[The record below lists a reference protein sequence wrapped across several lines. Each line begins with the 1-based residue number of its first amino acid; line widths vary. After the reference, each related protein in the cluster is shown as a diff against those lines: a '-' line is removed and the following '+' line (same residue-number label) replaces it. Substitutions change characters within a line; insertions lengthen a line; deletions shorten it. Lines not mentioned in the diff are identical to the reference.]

1 MKKENV
7 FRLVLA
13 LGIFFIVYQFGI
25 KPILF
30 NDKKSIEAYEQ
41 YWSGQLPKDSGTDY
55 DVVVYGAEPQ
65 GISAAVSSARL
76 GARTLLISD
85 DADLGGI
92 ITDCMIPELELPAG
106 QNGILLNGGILN
118 ELNKSLGKSFTGKN
132 YLDAVSAMVSAEK
145 SLKVL
150 YNASVTGV
158 EKSGVYLEAVGIH
171 TDKGDLNISA
181 RIFIDASD
189 DGALL
194 EAGKVPFITGSEDL
208 NMAKSFMP
216 AGLNF
221 EMTAESGVTVKKDE
235 LGKLVK
241 KSGFYTK
248 LGKYDLLYMH
258 SRLDRLNVYFPEEG
272 KVVVSG
278 LSVSDIDVTDLNT
291 VKQAYEKE
299 AEEAKSFAVFLSEN
313 FDEFK
318 GLKFSKAAD
327 SLRIAESRHFRGI
340 STLTVNN
347 ILDDK
352 YPPETIAM
360 GSYPI
365 MIGKFAPRGQ
375 FIAGKGL
382 QYGIPMGNLVPEKA
396 SNLLMAG
403 PRASY
408 SSLAASSAGT
418 VGTSIAAGEAAGI
431 AAVFCVA
438 RNENPADLDK
448 ENKKFGEFKAMLTGA
463 GMYLPNE
470 AIENRLEDNWAYPA
484 ARQLIT
490 LGLIGG
496 GVKNDL
502 KYDEQAR
509 QKDLAYILIN
519 GIYRL
524 DRNVY
529 SLELDSRMRPY
540 LKDTRLTYDDAVGML
555 GALYNIK
562 GDTKTI
568 YKKLCDQNRIND
580 VMQLRL
586 DESRNLLLGDVYYL
600 GAYSIKSFTGKEI
613 PD

>member
-13 LGIFFIVYQFGI
+13 LGIFFLVYQFGI
-25 KPILF
+25 KPIFF
-30 NDKKSIEAYEQ
+30 NDKKAKEANEQ

-65 GISAAVSSARL
+65 GISAAVASARL
-76 GARTLLISD
+76 GARTLLISE

-92 ITDCMIPELELPAG
+92 ISDCMIPELELPAG
-106 QNGILLNGGILN
+106 QNGVLLNGGLLS
-118 ELNKSLGKSFTGKN
+118 ELYRGLGKSFTSEK
-132 YLDAVSAMVSAEK
+132 YLDVISDMVSAEK
-145 SLKVL
+145 SLKIL
-150 YNASVTGV
+150 YNTSVTGV
-158 EKSGVYLEAVGIH
+158 AKSGAFLESIRVH
-171 TDKGDLNISA
+171 TDKEDMNISA
-181 RIFIDASD
+181 RVFIDASD

-194 EAGKVPFITGSEDL
+194 DASKVPYITGSEDL
-208 NMAKSFMP
+208 NMPKSFMP

-221 EMTAESGVTVKKDE
+221 EMTADSGAKIKKDE

-241 KSGFYTK
+241 SSGFYSR
-248 LGKYDLLYMH
+248 LVKYDPMYMH
-258 SRLDRLNVYFPEEG
+258 SRLDRLSIYFPEEG
-272 KVVVSG
+272 KVIISG
-278 LSVSDIDVTDLNT
+278 LSVSDIDVTDANI

-299 AEEAKSFAVFLSEN
+299 AEEAKYFAAFLSEN

-318 GLKFSKAAD
+318 DLKFSRAAD
-327 SLRIAESRHFRGI
+327 RLRIAESRHFLGI

-352 YPPETIAM
+352 YPAETVAM
-360 GSYPI
+360 GSYPV

-382 QYGIPMGNLVPEKA
+382 QYGISLGNLVPKKT

-418 VGTSIAAGEAAGI
+418 LGTSIATGEAAGI
-431 AAVFCVA
+431 TAVFCVA
-438 RNENPADLDK
+438 RNENPADLNK
-448 ENKKFGEFKAMLTGA
+448 ENKKFNEFKSMLTGA
-463 GMYLPNE
+463 DMYLPSDT
-470 AIENRLEDNWAYPA
+470 IENRSEDNWAYPA

-496 GVKNDL
+496 GAKNDL
-502 KYDEQAR
+502 KYDEPAR

-524 DRNVY
+524 ERNAY
-529 SLELDSRMRPY
+529 TLELDSRMRPY
-540 LKDTRLTYDDAVGML
+540 LKDSKLTYDDAVGML

-562 GDTKTI
+562 GDTGTI
-568 YKKLCDQNRIND
+568 YKKLCEQNRINE
-580 VMQLRL
+580 VIQLRL
-586 DESRNLLLGDVYYL
+586 DESRDLALSDAYYL

>member
-13 LGIFFIVYQFGI
+13 LGIFFLVYQFGI

-30 NDKKSIEAYEQ
+30 SDKKTTEANEK
-41 YWSGQLPKDSGTDY
+41 YWSGQLPKNGGTDY

-65 GISAAVSSARL
+65 GISAAISSARL
-76 GARTLLISD
+76 GARTLLISE

-92 ITDCMIPELELPAG
+92 ISDCMVPELELPAG
-106 QNGILLNGGILN
+106 QNGVLLNGGILS
-118 ELNKSLGKSFTGKN
+118 ELNKGLGKSFTGEN
-132 YLDAVSAMVSAEK
+132 YLDAVSDMVSAEK
-145 SLKVL
+145 NLKVL
-150 YNASVTGV
+150 YNASVEGV
-158 EKSGVYLEAVGIH
+158 EKSGVYLESIGVH
-171 TDKGDLNISA
+171 TDKEDKNISA
-181 RIFIDASD
+181 RMFIDASD

-194 EAGKVPFITGSEDL
+194 DASKVPYITGSEDL
-208 NMAKSFMP
+208 NMEKSFMP
-216 AGLNF
+216 VLLNF
-221 EMTAESGVTVKKDE
+221 EMTADSGVKIKKDE

-241 KSGFYTK
+241 SGGFYSK

-258 SRLDRLNVYFPEEG
+258 SRLDRLNIYFPEEG
-272 KVVVSG
+272 KVVISG
-278 LSVSDIDVTDLNT
+278 LSVSDIDVTDVNII
-291 VKQAYEKE
+291 KQAYEKE
-299 AEEAKSFAVFLSEN
+299 AEEAKNFAAFLSESFN
-313 FDEFK
+313 EFK
-318 GLKFSKAAD
+318 GLKFSRAAKNF
-327 SLRIAESRHFRGI
+327 RIPESRHFLGI

-352 YPPETIAM
+352 YPAETVAM
-360 GSYPI
+360 GSYPV

-382 QYGIPMGNLVPEKA
+382 QYGIPLGSLVPEKTC
-396 SNLLMAG
+396 NLLMAG

-438 RNENPADLDK
+438 RNQNPADLNKD
-448 ENKKFGEFKAMLTGA
+448 NKKFAEFKSMLTGA
-463 GMYLPNE
+463 GMFLPNE
-470 AIENRLEDNWAYPA
+470 TIESRAEDNWAYPA

-496 GVKNDL
+496 GAKNDL
-502 KYDEQAR
+502 KYGDPAR

-524 DRNVY
+524 ERNAY
-529 SLELDSRMRPY
+529 TLELDSRMRPY
-540 LKDTRLTYDDAVGML
+540 LKDSRLTYDDAVGML
-555 GALYNIK
+555 GELYNIK
-562 GDTKTI
+562 GDTETI
-568 YKKLCDQNRIND
+568 YKKLCEQNRINE

-586 DESRNLLLGDVYYL
+586 DESRGLTLSDVYYL
-600 GAYSIKSFTGKEI
+600 GAYAIKSFTGKEI